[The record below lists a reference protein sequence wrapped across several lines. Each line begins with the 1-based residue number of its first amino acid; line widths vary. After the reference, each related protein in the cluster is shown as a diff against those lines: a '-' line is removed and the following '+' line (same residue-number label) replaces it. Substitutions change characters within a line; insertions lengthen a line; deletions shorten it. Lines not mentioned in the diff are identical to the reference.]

1 VRVVAFSAG
10 GRQLGEHAIEVNP
23 AAGPAGERP
32 LGVAI
37 SRLSEV
43 PGEPLRLAVEVEVS
57 LPSGSTLDRVEVWY
71 GQTLAATLESPPFRT
86 TLELPGPPG
95 PADYVRAV
103 AVLAD
108 GTTVDDA
115 RLLGAEGASERLAVN
130 LVELFVVATDRRTG
144 APVTGLGP
152 EAFTIREGRNERPV
166 ESFRVADQVPL
177 ELAVLID
184 TSESMWPLMPDTKKA
199 ASKFLAETL
208 ADGDRA
214 FLVDFA
220 TKPRLV
226 RAATGDLLEL
236 LAAFGGLEAGGATAL
251 YDSIVF
257 ATTQFDDVPGRRA
270 VVLLTDGVD
279 YGSRFGP
286 RRSIE
291 QAQAAGAPVYV
302 VSLAGLWNERGGTPR
317 NNDLEGI
324 TGQTGGRIFYI
335 SDLTQLDSAYAEI
348 NAELRSQYVLAYS
361 TERPRSPEE
370 LAKLEVKVEA
380 PGRRLDARTVAAP
393 GR

>member
-1 VRVVAFSAG
+1 
-10 GRQLGEHAIEVNP
+10 
-23 AAGPAGERP
+23 
-32 LGVAI
+32 
-37 SRLSEV
+37 
-43 PGEPLRLAVEVEVS
+43 
-57 LPSGSTLDRVEVWY
+57 
-71 GQTLAATLESPPFRT
+71 
-86 TLELPGPPG
+86 LELSGPPG

-361 TERPRSPEE
+361 TERPLSPEE